1 MLFPPTPNRNIL
13 HIRTEKTTTCPQKPQ
28 ERNSKATVHNAHP
41 KPRHAAKPGTPQNHN
56 TPRSSGTPHRGAK
69 NPRRWLHLGSESS
82 IDGKNAS
89 TRGNRSSN
97 LYQLQKQAKA
107 SLSQLLRRRAPSQL
121 LRKRTSSQAGYTN
134 RTPASGP
141 GVMEYTSSTCI
152 QHTPLE

>member
-1 MLFPPTPNRNIL
+1 MPPETP
-13 HIRTEKTTTCPQKPQ
+13 RTQLKSHAPEHAPKAPARHKSTTPTQSP
-28 ERNSKATVHNAHP
+28 A
-41 KPRHAAKPGTPQNHN
+41 TPQNRAHRKI
-56 TPRSSGTPHRGAK
+56 TTHPRSSGTPHRGAK

-82 IDGKNAS
+82 IDGKNAA